1 MGILLWIIFGLIA
14 GVLAKVIMPGKDP
27 GGWIISII
35 LGIGGAFVGGF
46 VGTRLG
52 IGSVDGFNLQS
63 FAIAVVGAL
72 GILGVYRLVK
82 KS

>member
-27 GGWIISII
+27 GGWFISIL
-35 LGIGGAFVGGF
+35 LGIAGAFVGGF